1 MTPARRLLALAAALP
16 LALAACRSP
25 EEKLADRRRELRDGL
40 DTLYAA
46 YTASAG
52 APAADAA
59 PQPDGGGL
67 LGRVFGELGRAAFD
81 QHCLA
86 VGRGERPF
94 ALSGRLEAFV
104 GEPANARA
112 CRRAADLQLEVDEL
126 EREVGARSGG

>member
-1 MTPARRLLALAAALP
+1 MLPARRLLALAAVVPVL
-16 LALAACRSP
+16 LAGCRTP
-25 EEKLADRRRELRDGL
+25 EEKLAERRRELRDQL

-46 YTASAG
+46 YVAAG
-52 APAADAA
+52 SAPA
-59 PQPDGGGL
+59 PDGATKPGEAGL
-67 LGRVFGELGRAAFD
+67 LDRVLGELGRTAFE

-94 ALSGRLEAFV
+94 ALSGRIEAFV
-104 GEPANARA
+104 GEPGNARA